1 MGKNKN
7 SLQRAMDT
15 MQNVVN
21 CDLSTDEFCN
31 KFRYCIGCPFDTSGT
46 DRLKAM
52 QRVLRELRELI
63 KDEPGDSYD

>member
-1 MGKNKN
+1 MIENKN
-7 SLQRAMDT
+7 SLQHAIDI
-15 MQNVVN
+15 MQDAVN
-21 CDLSTDEFCN
+21 CELSADEFCN
-31 KFRYCIGCPFDTSGT
+31 KFRCCVGCPFDTSGT